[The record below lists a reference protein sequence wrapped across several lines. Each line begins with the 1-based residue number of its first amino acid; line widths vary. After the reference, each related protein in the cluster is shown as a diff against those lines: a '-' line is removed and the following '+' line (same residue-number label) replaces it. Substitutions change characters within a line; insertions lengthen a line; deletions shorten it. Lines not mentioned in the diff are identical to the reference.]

1 MLYTTMSNNNVRLT
15 GSRLET
21 DSVNAVQ
28 HQLRMGYTNTDNAFY
43 GIKSSIVLA
52 TRLAASGAEY
62 AMQFNNYGTNNTAD
76 VNYIIN
82 TGNNQYKTMN
92 LIKIEG
98 INASPYVTTN
108 AHKANVVNLST
119 GQVDADVINANVIN
133 AQVINVMYVST
144 SYMSTN
150 DVYASMIS
158 TSDVRFKYGAAE
170 NLSTTLL
177 GYGSA
182 FGDALT
188 ANSVSYINAT
198 GDYLSA
204 NSASINNLST
214 MLMATGALAFDAA
227 SGNSISTINLS
238 TNNLA
243 FNNMR
248 GAAIVATSSINAPLM
263 STIYLDATTISSIH
277 ANIVSV
283 DVEDIAITGRIN
295 FTGSATVN
303 ALNNYSGMM
312 VQEASGSNQIGLNIS
327 SGTNYITEKLCFV
340 TNNGNNV
347 INGIEFV
354 SSSAGVTITSFITN
368 LSSMN
373 DKILYGGAS
382 LSGHGVST
390 VMLSTGAAYIGT
402 LETSGGASFPSIS
415 SINVSTGALFYGA
428 AQGLSL
434 SAVDASADS
443 LTFVAAAGP
452 SISTVNLQTTGF
464 AFANAEGTSVSTVN
478 LQTTGFA
485 FVAAAGP
492 SVSTV
497 NLQTDGFAFVAAAG
511 PSVSTVNLQT
521 TGFAF
526 VAAAG
531 PSVSTVN
538 LQTTGFAFANAEGT
552 SVSAVT
558 LTAGTAN
565 IGSLTLSGGA
575 GFPSI
580 SSINISTGALF
591 YGAAHGLSLSAVNAS
606 ADSLTFVAAAGP
618 SVSTVN
624 LQTTGFAFVAAAGP
638 SVSTVNLQTT
648 GFAFANAEGTS
659 VSAVTLTAGTA
670 NIGSLTTTGSA
681 SVPSISSMNVST
693 GALFYGA
700 AHGLSLS
707 AVNASADSL
716 TFVAAA
722 GPSISTVNL
731 QTTGFAFANAD
742 GTSIST
748 LNLSTGGL
756 AFRNAA
762 GPLLNA
768 SSIVYNTAS
777 GDYLNTNNISSA
789 IAHIDSGFGRNLDLT
804 DHLYVRSISSVM
816 ISTAWMFSDHAYFNN
831 LTCEAFVTLS
841 DRRFKKNVAPLMGSL
856 DMINRLE
863 PVYYDWNDREN
874 MRPGHQEIGFIAQSV
889 DAVVP
894 NVVSVQG
901 DDSRHAVAYDRI
913 TALLTGAI
921 QELFA
926 KVNDLES
933 RLEVFERN

>member
-188 ANSVSYINAT
+188 TNSVSYINAT

-214 MLMATGALAFDAA
+214 LLMATGALAFDAA

-238 TNNLA
+238 TNELA

-248 GAAIVATSSINAPLM
+248 GATIVATGSINAPLM
-263 STIYLDATTISSIH
+263 STIYLDATLISSMN
-277 ANIVSV
+277 ANISFV

-295 FTGSATVN
+295 FTGSAAVN

-402 LETSGGASFPSIS
+402 LATSGGASFTSIS

-434 SAVDASADS
+434 SAVNASADS
-443 LTFVAAAGP
+443 LTFVAAEGP
-452 SISTVNLQTTGF
+452 SI
-464 AFANAEGTSVSTVN
+464 STVN

-497 NLQTDGFAFVAAAG
+497 NLQTDGFAF
-511 PSVSTVNLQT
+511 
-521 TGFAF
+521 
-526 VAAAG
+526 
-531 PSVSTVN
+531 
-538 LQTTGFAFANAEGT
+538 ANAEGT

-565 IGSLTLSGGA
+565 IGSMTLSGGA

-700 AHGLSLS
+700 AQGLSLS

-768 SSIVYNTAS
+768 SSIIYNTAA

-804 DHLYVRSISSVM
+804 DHLYVRSISSVL

-841 DRRFKKNVAPLMGSL
+841 DRRFKKNVVPLMGSL

-889 DAVVP
+889 DMVVP